1 MDTSFTTDNTSTFR
15 RWDHFCSLDR
25 SMGHSIVD
33 NSLSEISDG
42 RADSIKEDSPDPN
55 SPFTS
60 GIRTLPVRGPK
71 KRPSLASITN
81 CAPIKESSP
90 ATTSQQG
97 VEVEKESTPFEKGN
111 FRVEFIQIPIISE
124 KSPKTPNLS
133 DKEASSSMTYSSY
146 LANREGSRVSNI
158 TCSTLERSSVSSTTK
173 QMPHWFI
180 LAASPTARSDDPNG
194 RAPLALPEELTASTT
209 NSVISSSLT
218 PEREQHS
225 DSAVI
230 ELEYSLHQNERNF
243 RIFGPKLPQ
252 LIRQESEAIQS
263 KSSRYQDY
271 SLEKIWE
278 ILPIS
283 VYVNDAFA
291 KRFGWAER
299 YWSLSDSTINIVAV
313 NREQGSAISKHFT
326 AHHFS
331 VLHEGKKNIFEGNND
346 NNKMVA

>member
-1 MDTSFTTDNTSTFR
+1 
-15 RWDHFCSLDR
+15 
-25 SMGHSIVD
+25 MGHSIVD

-97 VEVEKESTPFEKGN
+97 AEVEKESTPFEKGN

-158 TCSTLERSSVSSTTK
+158 TCSTLERSSVPSTTK
-173 QMPHWFI
+173 QMP
-180 LAASPTARSDDPNG
+180 N
-194 RAPLALPEELTASTT
+194 
-209 NSVISSSLT
+209 
-218 PEREQHS
+218 
-225 DSAVI
+225 
-230 ELEYSLHQNERNF
+230 
-243 RIFGPKLPQ
+243 
-252 LIRQESEAIQS
+252 
-263 KSSRYQDY
+263 
-271 SLEKIWE
+271 
-278 ILPIS
+278 
-283 VYVNDAFA
+283 
-291 KRFGWAER
+291 
-299 YWSLSDSTINIVAV
+299 
-313 NREQGSAISKHFT
+313 
-326 AHHFS
+326 
-331 VLHEGKKNIFEGNND
+331 
-346 NNKMVA
+346 